1 MKESDVTAVT
11 PRYQRVLVPLDGSRL
26 GESIIPFI
34 RDIAGPLDMELVL
47 VHVVSPVVTQMND
60 ATSQIIIDDMAARTT
75 EAREY
80 LATIAPDLMGRG
92 IHVQTRVRRGDPVTE
107 ILAAAREVSADL
119 IAMSTH
125 GRSGFTRL
133 LFGSVAEAVL
143 RQGEYPVFLMRVT
156 AGAHTEAGGEV
167 PKAVSSGALT

>member
-1 MKESDVTAVT
+1 MTAVT

-34 RDIAGPLDMELVL
+34 RDIAGPLDMDIVL
-47 VHVVSPVVTQMND
+47 VRVVSPLVTQMND

-80 LATIAPDLMGRG
+80 LAAIAPDLMGHG

-119 IAMSTH
+119 IAM
-125 GRSGFTRL
+125 
-133 LFGSVAEAVL
+133 
-143 RQGEYPVFLMRVT
+143 
-156 AGAHTEAGGEV
+156 
-167 PKAVSSGALT
+167 

>member
-1 MKESDVTAVT
+1 MKESDVNAVT
-11 PRYQRVLVPLDGSRL
+11 RRYRRVVVPLDGSRL

-34 RDIAGPLDMELVL
+34 RDIAGPLDMDIVL
-47 VHVVSPVVTQMND
+47 LRVVSPVVTQMND

-92 IHVQTRVRRGDPVTE
+92 IHVQTRVRGGDPVPE
-107 ILAAAREVSADL
+107 ILAAAREVSANL

-143 RQGEYPVFLMRVT
+143 RQGEYPVFLMRAT

-167 PKAVSSGALT
+167 LKSVSSGSLT